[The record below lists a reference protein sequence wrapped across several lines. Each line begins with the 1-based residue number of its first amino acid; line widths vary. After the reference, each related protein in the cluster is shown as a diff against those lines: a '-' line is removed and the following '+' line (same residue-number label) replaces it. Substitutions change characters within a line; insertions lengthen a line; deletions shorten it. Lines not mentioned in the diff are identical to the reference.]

1 MAIIKLKGKTLEQWL
16 SLDPVLIEREIV
28 IETDTNKLKIGDG
41 VKKYSELGYVFQA
54 SNDVPEEGMED
65 ILDAYVT
72 DKKIYVPVDTGS
84 ADYELQ
90 YTEDGKWRK
99 SWLRTFAIYTVYNDN
114 PTCDADY
121 NRVLRASS
129 NENYTVRLPD
139 LAPLLSK
146 PPFSCTGKTVVIY
159 NAAGDPLTV
168 DRNGEPFFYH
178 GVNPAQPT
186 LPAPRI
192 VYENITIPP
201 YTAYQFVYG
210 VYGLGWCVFIL
221 NSPNILT

>member
-1 MAIIKLKGKTLEQWL
+1 MAIIKLKGKTLEEWL
-16 SLDPVLIEREIV
+16 ALDPVLIEREIV

-41 VKKYSELGYVFQA
+41 VKKYSELEYVFQA
-54 SNDVPEEGMED
+54 SNDVPEEGMEN

-84 ADYELQ
+84 PDYELQ

-99 SWLRTFAIYTVYNDN
+99 SWLRTFASFTAYNDY
-114 PTCDADY
+114 TMCDADY
-121 NRVLRASS
+121 NRVFYDPS
-129 NENYTVRLPD
+129 NENYTVMLPD
-139 LAPLLSK
+139 LQPLFSE

-159 NAAGDPLTV
+159 NTSEHPLTV
-168 DRNGEPFFYH
+168 DRNGEPFIYH

-186 LPAPRI
+186 IPAPRI
-192 VYENITIPP
+192 LYENITIPP

>member
-1 MAIIKLKGKTLEQWL
+1 MATIKSKGKTLEQWL

-54 SNDVPEEGMED
+54 SNDVPEEGIGD

-84 ADYELQ
+84 PDYELQ

-99 SWLRTFAIYTVYNDN
+99 SWLKTFASFTAYNDN
-114 PTCDADY
+114 PQCDADY
-121 NRVLRASS
+121 NRVLRDSS

-139 LAPLLSK
+139 LAPLFDQ

-168 DRNGEPFFYH
+168 DRNGEPFIYH
-178 GVNPAQPT
+178 GVNPAQPA

-210 VYGLGWCVFIL
+210 LYGLGWCVFIL